1 MLVYTKTRKEAENL
15 VSAKLGDNAKKGR
28 LEKSRLGWAHLI
40 RRQYYQEGKIV
51 SQIVNV
57 HDVKL
62 RRQKGYEIWIAES
75 VLAS

>member
-1 MLVYTKTRKEAENL
+1 MLTYTKTRKEAEVL
-15 VSAKLGDNAKKGR
+15 VSQKLGDTVKKGR
-28 LEKSRLGWAHLI
+28 LEKSRLGWAHLV

-57 HDVKL
+57 HDIKL
-62 RRQKGYEIWIAES
+62 RKQRGYEVWIAES